1 MGAELWRSLDIF
13 GIWNSLGNRVGVFF
27 SDAGCP
33 LALWIWAMWLQASS
47 PFVTWVVGFGF
58 SFLVYVL
65 ELFHLESQHALGFG
79 MCPKY
84 LQGMNRRC
92 QNRALRESSSAK
104 RWA

>member
-27 SDAGCP
+27 FFFLVLD
-33 LALWIWAMWLQASS
+33 ALWLSGYGRCGFRPPPHLS
-47 PFVTWVVGFGF
+47 PGF
-58 SFLVYVL
+58 SFLVCVL

-79 MCPKY
+79 MCQKY

-92 QNRALRESSSAK
+92 QNRGLRESSSAK
-104 RWA
+104 HGT